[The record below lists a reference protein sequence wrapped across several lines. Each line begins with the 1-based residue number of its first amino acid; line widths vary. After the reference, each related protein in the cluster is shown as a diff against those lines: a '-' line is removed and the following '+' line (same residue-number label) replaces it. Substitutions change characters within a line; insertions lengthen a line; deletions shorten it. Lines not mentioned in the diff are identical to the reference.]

1 MYIILSQTADRDGF
15 QGQVAL
21 NITRINGF
29 GEVSFKDVGGNSQKD
44 KEGYVGTYT
53 EVLMKGA
60 TVLVAD
66 TISDILTRIANKI
79 ADKTIE
85 KNKRSQDKPTTQVI
99 ISEKLPMFT
108 DVIK

>member
-1 MYIILSQTADRDGF
+1 MYILLSQTSDRDGF

-21 NITRINGF
+21 NTTRINGF
-29 GEVSFKDVGGNSQKD
+29 REVSYKDIGGNSQKD
-44 KEGYVGTYT
+44 GEGYVGTYT

-66 TISDILTRIANKI
+66 TIPAILTKIKETKANQSG
-79 ADKTIE
+79 E
-85 KNKRSQDKPTTQVI
+85 
-99 ISEKLPMFT
+99 LPMFT

>member
-1 MYIILSQTADRDGF
+1 MYIKLSQTPDRDGF

-21 NITRINGF
+21 NTARINGF
-29 GEVSFKDVGGNSQKD
+29 REVSFKDIGGNSQKD
-44 KEGYVGTYT
+44 DAGYVGTYT

-66 TISDILTRIANKI
+66 TISDILTRIKDIKAN
-79 ADKTIE
+79 
-85 KNKRSQDKPTTQVI
+85 QP
-99 ISEKLPMFT
+99 EKLPMFT